1 MPSDDSGQRNNQAQ
15 SALQKLNAVR
25 PKRTLVLTLDDFNTD
40 GIYCLA
46 RNNASDHQ
54 TIAAALLGRPKPGTF
69 GGEGYY
75 MNINGNNHS
84 SWGVGPRGNYVTVVD
99 TLKQI
104 QSVPLPAAELSA
116 AATLPLSDAP
126 EETPAHDTP
135 SEHHLVTDASTH
147 PHVDADHQPH
157 DHSDPAPGNLQDAA
171 DTTPPQA
178 SQQLLQRKEYLP
190 RTKTQK
196 SAIAGGTMA
205 TAAGLAW
212 LFTLLAH
219 KESRDDIKL
228 FWKKLLSPKIKKAVA
243 QKNARMRSQINSH
256 GKESIGAL
264 ATTLAGIIALAYGVK
279 RKQKQP
285 STSES

>member
-1 MPSDDSGQRNNQAQ
+1 MPSDESAQ
-15 SALQKLNAVR
+15 THNPAGIALQKLNAVL
-25 PKRTLVLTLDDFNTD
+25 PKENPVLTLDDFNTD
-40 GIYCLA
+40 GIDCLA
-46 RNNASDHQ
+46 QHHASDHQ
-54 TIAAALLGRPKPGTF
+54 AIATALLGIHENGQW

-75 MNINGNNHS
+75 TAINGNHYRS
-84 SWGVGPRGNYVTVVD
+84 RGWGTRGNYVNVVA

-104 QSVPLPAAELSA
+104 RDTHRPADELSA
-116 AATLPLSDAP
+116 AATPPPSDPPEQAP
-126 EETPAHDTP
+126 ATHP
-135 SEHHLVTDASTH
+135 TDATPPVTGAPVD
-147 PHVDADHQPH
+147 PHADTAQQVHG
-157 DHSDPAPGNLQDAA
+157 HSDPAPGDLPDFADAA
-171 DTTPPQA
+171 PLKAAHQLPQ
-178 SQQLLQRKEYLP
+178 QKEYLP

-196 SAIAGGTMA
+196 SAIVGGSMA

-264 ATTLAGIIALAYGVK
+264 ATTLAGIIALAYGVN

-285 STSES
+285 STAK